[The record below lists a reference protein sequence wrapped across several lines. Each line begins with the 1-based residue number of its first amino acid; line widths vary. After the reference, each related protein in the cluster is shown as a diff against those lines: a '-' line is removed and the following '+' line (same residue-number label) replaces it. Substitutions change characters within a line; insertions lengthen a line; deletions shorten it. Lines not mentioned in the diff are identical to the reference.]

1 MQVDNVLLLQIISFC
16 SILISPFN
24 MDSEALN
31 YPIAHPGFVC
41 YPKRWFLEVNQVIKG
56 VESGRFPREE
66 LSKVV
71 LEVISVAEHLGS
83 QKMGHFLSI
92 LLWSSYCS
100 GRIAFVDCVNHVF
113 VELSELSTCLSD
125 EKSKSDLD
133 DIFLKIRCI
142 KMSCYYSQSPY
153 LQLVVDALLYL
164 SSTSLIQPLEANSLV
179 NWRFGSQI
187 DKMFSVLCQ
196 LNELFNQRKYG
207 IILKMLNFYCQSCH
221 NIPALNELVLWNM
234 AVTLDKLGKDVQC
247 TEILEL
253 CAETFNGET
262 LMRTVDEDCPSYKGV
277 LQQLIVRNSFS
288 KKDCNS
294 LNSLYADSSYH
305 HEYYITL
312 CQNDVA
318 YISEDFETQLLS
330 LEKLQSFELASILEY
345 ESSEME
351 SRKLAICT
359 ILLTQSHTYLDK
371 NDLQS
376 GYEYFVL
383 SHNQAN
389 DLNSCSKS
397 SWFPVLKS
405 RYLAQ
410 LHSLEG
416 YFLVLQGKLEQAAIA
431 YGKSYSYDSHLIMSV
446 YSQTLLLLKL
456 GKALEAKRNWESAN
470 LGYRSHQHGQH
481 FSELTDILGT
491 IE

>member
-1 MQVDNVLLLQIISFC
+1 MLS
-16 SILISPFN
+16 
-24 MDSEALN
+24 
-31 YPIAHPGFVC
+31 YPMAHPGFIC
-41 YPKRWFLEVNQVIKG
+41 YPKRWFLEVNQAIEG
-56 VESGRFPREE
+56 VQSGSFSLEN

-71 LEVISVAEHLGS
+71 LEVISVAEHLDS

-100 GRIAFVDCVNHVF
+100 SISAFVDSVNHVL
-113 VELSELSTCLSD
+113 VELSELSPCLSN
-125 EKSKSDLD
+125 EKSISDLD

-142 KMSCYYSQSPY
+142 KISRYYSQSHY
-153 LQLVVDALLYL
+153 LQVVVDTLLHL
-164 SSTSLIQPLEANSLV
+164 RGTDSPTSLLQPLETNSLV

-207 IILKMLNFYCQSCH
+207 ITLKMLDFYCQSCH
-221 NIPALNELVLWNM
+221 VIPAFTELVLWNM

-253 CAETFNGET
+253 CAETFNGKT
-262 LMRTVDEDCPSYKGV
+262 IMWTVDEDCPSYKGV

-288 KKDCNS
+288 KKYCNI
-294 LNSLYADSSYH
+294 LKNLYLDSSYLH
-305 HEYYITL
+305 QYYITL
-312 CQNDVA
+312 CLNDVA
-318 YISEDFETQLLS
+318 YISEDFETQLES
-330 LEKLQSFELASILEY
+330 LEKLQSFELASILEN
-345 ESSEME
+345 ENPEME
-351 SRKLAICT
+351 GRKLAICN

-371 NDLQS
+371 NDLQN

-383 SHNQAN
+383 SYNQAN
-389 DLNSCSKS
+389 DLNTCHES
-397 SWFPVLKS
+397 SWFSVVKS

-416 YFLVLQGKLEQAAIA
+416 YFLVLQGKLELAAIA

-456 GKALEAKRNWESAN
+456 GKSLEAKRNWDSAN
-470 LGYRSHQHGQH
+470 LGYVSHQHGQL
-481 FSELTDILGT
+481 FSELTDFLRS